1 MLSIVDPKRQVEENS
16 IIEELL
22 FCIDGKQSLIFNAG
36 AGAGKTYALVECLKH
51 VCREKE
57 KNLKYHNQKAIC
69 ITYTNVAANE
79 IKNRL
84 GNTELILVSTI
95 HERLWEIIKEYQE
108 ELVMIHL
115 DNLREQVEKLQYEI
129 EKNTVYSSLT
139 GEQKDEISK
148 LLVEK
153 QKEFFSIYNLNAKE
167 FRSQFGCIFPNFNA
181 KISNVK
187 EFSKTCSK
195 IIRLEKYRKCICSIE
210 NAEKGY
216 TEVRYDA
223 RSNRD
228 YLHYMKISHDTVLM
242 YSKQIICKY
251 DELKRFIVDKYPYL
265 FVDEYQDTSEIVV
278 SILTEITNYSNEI
291 NHPIFVGYF
300 GDSVQNIYDTG
311 IGLRIE
317 EYCKEYQHINKIY
330 NRRSCN
336 EIIMLANKIRNDDI
350 EQQSVYQDSSG
361 GSVKVFFGK
370 EEDIDD
376 FICAN
381 SLEMKEI
388 STEDKTVHCFLLVN
402 KIVAEHAGLAEL
414 YDWFSTT
421 PFYKMNYDIIATE
434 LLSNDVNKLGEIE
447 RYLYN
452 MTEFYLL
459 SQVEDTPLLDII
471 SKDLLISLDIE
482 TVAKIVATLKGMT
495 ATTLKQMLLALEMFK
510 SEVSQILLEKKAK
523 ALVDKAIDAV
533 TGIQNFSLN
542 NFMAIVKQA
551 LFQNSDDAEEKVEM
565 LLDMKMEILWRWY
578 HYINMDYEDDIICH
592 TFHGTKGLEYD
603 NVIMIFGD
611 SFGQSRSYF
620 NNYFVGYNCDLSED
634 ELEKYRKGRN
644 LLYVAATRARKNL
657 RILYTGDY
665 QGKKQIFDDIFGDVS
680 VWEHQ
685 NSN

>member
-578 HYINMDYEDDIICH
+578 HYINMDYEDDIIYH

>member
-1 MLSIVDPKRQVEENS
+1 
-16 IIEELL
+16 
-22 FCIDGKQSLIFNAG
+22 
-36 AGAGKTYALVECLKH
+36 
-51 VCREKE
+51 
-57 KNLKYHNQKAIC
+57 
-69 ITYTNVAANE
+69 
-79 IKNRL
+79 
-84 GNTELILVSTI
+84 
-95 HERLWEIIKEYQE
+95 
-108 ELVMIHL
+108 
-115 DNLREQVEKLQYEI
+115 
-129 EKNTVYSSLT
+129 
-139 GEQKDEISK
+139 
-148 LLVEK
+148 
-153 QKEFFSIYNLNAKE
+153 
-167 FRSQFGCIFPNFNA
+167 
-181 KISNVK
+181 
-187 EFSKTCSK
+187 
-195 IIRLEKYRKCICSIE
+195 
-210 NAEKGY
+210 
-216 TEVRYDA
+216 
-223 RSNRD
+223 
-228 YLHYMKISHDTVLM
+228 
-242 YSKQIICKY
+242 
-251 DELKRFIVDKYPYL
+251 
-265 FVDEYQDTSEIVV
+265 
-278 SILTEITNYSNEI
+278 
-291 NHPIFVGYF
+291 
-300 GDSVQNIYDTG
+300 
-311 IGLRIE
+311 
-317 EYCKEYQHINKIY
+317 
-330 NRRSCN
+330 
-336 EIIMLANKIRNDDI
+336 
-350 EQQSVYQDSSG
+350 
-361 GSVKVFFGK
+361 
-370 EEDIDD
+370 
-376 FICAN
+376 
-381 SLEMKEI
+381 
-388 STEDKTVHCFLLVN
+388 
-402 KIVAEHAGLAEL
+402 
-414 YDWFSTT
+414 
-421 PFYKMNYDIIATE
+421 
-434 LLSNDVNKLGEIE
+434 
-447 RYLYN
+447 

-578 HYINMDYEDDIICH
+578 HYINMDYEDDIIYH